1 MTRRL
6 ARSERGAALV
16 EFAVV
21 VPLFLVMIFGIMEA
35 GWMFSQQVEMTNAT
49 REGARLAVVDFGTGE
64 EVITETCSRAN
75 LSGAGTTFKITI
87 NADSVTVEAAKTY
100 TSLTGF
106 IDAFVDLPM
115 SSSTEMRTE
124 RPLDTLTDATEP
136 CL

>member
-1 MTRRL
+1 MTRRST
-6 ARSERGAALV
+6 RSERGAALV

-75 LSGAGTTFKITI
+75 LSGAGTTFTVTI
-87 NADSVTVEAAKTY
+87 NAESVTVDASKTY

-115 SSSTEMRTE
+115 SSATEMRTE
-124 RPLDTLTDATEP
+124 RPLDTLTNATEP